1 MVVTPVRECFP
12 RKISVLI
19 ASANFIG
26 NVMVKRIFTLGINS
40 SGVVGFS

>member
-1 MVVTPVRECFP
+1 MVVTPDRECFP
-12 RKISVLI
+12 RKTSVLI
-19 ASANFIG
+19 ASASFIG